1 MYRGLN
7 RIDSFPSGLA
17 VLQSLSIH
25 VRNLGNQVTDLCRA
39 EQRAGADEAVEP
51 SKCVTLSTVMK
62 NKERSFIYTYCI

>member
-25 VRNLGNQVTDLCRA
+25 VRNLGNQVTDLCRVELRVA
-39 EQRAGADEAVEP
+39 ADEAAAAEP
-51 SKCVTLSTVMK
+51 SKCVTL
-62 NKERSFIYTYCI
+62 